1 MTDKG
6 ASNNKADWRTPDQD
20 DLFFAKI
27 RRTGNVSKALK
38 AAKYKRTATY
48 AMREK
53 DEAFAIE
60 WNAAVDE
67 YVDGLEEEMDRRG
80 FEGIEEPV
88 IYQGQRQYR
97 RDKEGKVIVDGK
109 GKPVVETRL
118 VKDTTAAI
126 FRLKG
131 LRPEKYR
138 EHFQLAGKGGGP
150 VEIKVVA

>member
-1 MTDKG
+1 MIVAEK
-6 ASNNKADWRTPDQD
+6 NKADWRTPDQD

-67 YVDGLEEEMDRRG
+67 YVDAMEEELDRRG
-80 FEGIEEPV
+80 ITGIEEPIV
-88 IYQGQRQYR
+88 YQGQIQMK
-97 RDKEGKVIVDGK
+97 DGKVQTV
-109 GKPVVETRL
+109 RRF
-118 VKDTTAAI
+118 DTTAAI

-138 EHFQLAGKGGGP
+138 EHFKLAGKGGGP
-150 VEIKVVA
+150 IEIKVVA